1 MIRLKKFFLK
11 LLTLFSVINLVFAPS
26 VLALE
31 LNISG
36 NGDGSESSAST
47 VIETTTTVIQENNLN
62 VDNNLSTDANTGGNS
77 VSGNTN
83 SDINIETGNITQSV
97 TVENNGNFSSV
108 DIPCCQESSEIE
120 VVNNGSDSINSINL
134 TQSNSTNVI
143 VSQNVNISNT
153 INGYANTGD
162 NSANNNT
169 QGSVLISSGNI
180 KVSGGIMNG
189 PLNLSSITAGT
200 GGFGILA
207 SINQNGA
214 NSDSKIY
221 ADFNNETNIFQLF
234 HADIGNF
241 VNWRLN
247 TGGNEASENTGSD
260 IDIKTG
266 GIEFD
271 FFIRNLLN
279 IGKVDLGCCVFDPG
293 DPAIEEEPAE
303 EDVEQDEEDEED
315 GDNDNDDDDGGDG
328 EILPSAAATEAGGP
342 GIAGLSDT
350 SSGQAQTIIFFA
362 GLLLITLGIRFIG
375 QHFASEKIK

>member
-303 EDVEQDEEDEED
+303 EDVEQDEEDEEE
-315 GDNDNDDDDGGDG
+315 
-328 EILPSAAATEAGGP
+328 EITIMMMMMAATEK
-342 GIAGLSDT
+342 
-350 SSGQAQTIIFFA
+350 FY
-362 GLLLITLGIRFIG
+362 LLLQRQKQGVR
-375 QHFASEKIK
+375 A

>member
-153 INGYANTGD
+153 INGYANTGN
-162 NSANNNT
+162 NSSNNNT

-180 KVSGGIMNG
+180 KVSGGIMTG

-362 GLLLITLGIRFIG
+362 GLLLITLGIRFLG

>member
-62 VDNNLSTDANTGGNS
+62 IDNNLSTDANTGGNS

-83 SDINIETGNITQSV
+83 SDINIETGDITQSV

-162 NSANNNT
+162 NSSNNNT

-315 GDNDNDDDDGGDG
+315 GDNDNDDDGGDG

-362 GLLLITLGIRFIG
+362 GLLLITLGIRFLG

>member
-153 INGYANTGD
+153 INGYANTGN
-162 NSANNNT
+162 NSSNNNT
-169 QGSVLISSGNI
+169 QGSVLISSGDI

-362 GLLLITLGIRFIG
+362 GLLLITLGIRFLG